1 MNRLI
6 GTVSE
11 EEKNE
16 IQLLFERKKA
26 LNELSCLISQE
37 DELYSKLQEDKKET
51 SEKYQKWWTEM
62 SQKYNWG
69 NGENS
74 ELFID
79 FESNKVY
86 SNQLER
92 R

>member
-6 GTVSE
+6 GKVSE

-62 SQKYNWG
+62 FQKYNWG
-69 NGENS
+69 NWENS

-79 FESNKVY
+79 FESNEVY

>member
-6 GTVSE
+6 GKVSE

-51 SEKYQKWWTEM
+51 SEKYQKWWTAM
-62 SQKYNWG
+62 SQKYNWD

-79 FESNKVY
+79 FESNEVY

>member
-6 GTVSE
+6 GKVSE

-62 SQKYNWG
+62 SQKYNRG

-79 FESNKVY
+79 FESNEVY